1 MYERKVLLG
10 FMRVHILYHAH
21 EEGTYGAEMIE
32 ELESH
37 GYSISPGTIYPIFH
51 EMEEK
56 GLLKSEKKEI
66 DGKVIKFYRSTPEGA
81 ETLDHLREFISELH
95 EEVMP

>member
-56 GLLKSEKKEI
+56 GLLKSEEKEV
-66 DGKVIKFYRSTPEGA
+66 DGKVIKFYTSTDEG
-81 ETLDHLREFISELH
+81 EKTLDHLRDFIQELH
-95 EEVMP
+95 QEVMS

>member
-10 FMRVHILYHAH
+10 FMRVHILYHAD
-21 EEGTYGAEMIE
+21 EEGTYGAEMID

-56 GLLKSEKKEI
+56 GLLRSEKKET
-66 DGKVIKFYRSTPEGA
+66 DGRVIKFYRSTPEGK
-81 ETLDHLREFISELH
+81 ETLDRLREFISELH
-95 EEVMP
+95 QEVMP

>member
-1 MYERKVLLG
+1 
-10 FMRVHILYHAH
+10 
-21 EEGTYGAEMIE
+21 MIE

-56 GLLKSEKKEI
+56 GLLKSEKKET
-66 DGKVIKFYRSTPEGA
+66 DGRVIKFYRSTPEGK
-81 ETLDHLREFISELH
+81 ETLDRLREFISELH
-95 EEVMP
+95 QEVMP